1 VSYKF
6 DNNEELKQTLEN
18 ILSHKIFA
26 SSSRAIA
33 FLDYIITAASEN
45 RADEINGTTIAQD
58 VFGKGAEFDAMQDS
72 TVRVYARR
80 LRAMLKAYYA
90 DHPDRDPLIITIPKG
105 GYKPL
110 IEKNPAHHSA
120 QTPQAILSPKPRAQF
135 PRWAKI
141 LSVLSIFPAAMILAA
156 FISGDLFQSKQMSSA
171 RMKEG
176 AAYSPLAAN
185 QPKIAVGL
193 FKNNTGVE
201 DYNFLEQAL
210 QKKLVEDLSR
220 FNLIRPTI
228 HQGRYEAIIAAG
240 PAVNDYAISGMILSV
255 EPTLDIYLKLIDVKN
270 STILFDRRIQRASR
284 NSDYFDSISEIVS
297 ELSGN
302 VAGLE
307 GVIVKRQ
314 LDDIRQGIEQDTLI
328 VSNLQS
334 FECYT
339 LAGAL
344 MENPNPETYSRVYTC
359 LDNLVKGDPNNASL
373 LTTFGWINFV
383 GAKSNESV
391 LMARSINPDISAE
404 QGYLMMQRAAEID
417 PTNAEAHQNLSAYH
431 YINED
436 IQGALRHAELAAV
449 LNPGNPDNL
458 TWLSKCL
465 TNVGQ
470 WDRAIVFAQDA
481 LDRNA
486 DPSSDYYHTFFK
498 AGLQSS
504 DTDAMQDA
512 ADKIAAL
519 GDYYAVVFSFLA
531 AVATDDQPQIKALRP
546 EIDAMLAR
554 NNNNVK
560 LITQQITQSAE
571 LSSKAHELFAKGGI
585 SVPTSS
591 KDSQN

>member
-1 VSYKF
+1 VSYNF
-6 DNNEELKQTLEN
+6 DNNEELKKTLDN

-80 LRAMLKAYYA
+80 LRDMLKAYYT

-105 GYKPL
+105 GYKPR
-110 IEKNPAHHSA
+110 IERNPANYSA
-120 QTPQAILSPKPRAQF
+120 KTPQAILSPKPRAQF

-141 LSVLSIFPAAMILAA
+141 LGILSILPAGMILAA
-156 FISGDLFQSKQMSSA
+156 FISGDLFQSKQMPSA
-171 RMKEG
+171 RMNEA
-176 AAYSPLAAN
+176 AAYSPLSAN

-240 PAVNDYAISGMILSV
+240 PAM
-255 EPTLDIYLKLIDVKN
+255 
-270 STILFDRRIQRASR
+270 
-284 NSDYFDSISEIVS
+284 
-297 ELSGN
+297 
-302 VAGLE
+302 
-307 GVIVKRQ
+307 
-314 LDDIRQGIEQDTLI
+314 
-328 VSNLQS
+328 
-334 FECYT
+334 
-339 LAGAL
+339 
-344 MENPNPETYSRVYTC
+344 
-359 LDNLVKGDPNNASL
+359 NLVQNDPNNATL
-373 LTTFGWINFV
+373 LTTFGWITFV

-465 TNVGQ
+465 TSVGQ
-470 WDRAIVFAQDA
+470 WDRAVIFAQDA

-486 DPSSDYYHTFFK
+486 DPSSDYYHTFFHL
-498 AGLQSS
+498 GLHGS
-504 DTDAMQDA
+504 DAKAMQEA

-519 GDYYAVVFSFLA
+519 DDYYAVVFSFLA
-531 AVATDDQPQIKALRP
+531 AVATENKSQIKALRP
-546 EIDAMLAR
+546 ALDAMLVR
-554 NNNNVK
+554 NNNDVSR
-560 LITQQITQSAE
+560 ITQQITQSAV
-571 LSSKAHELFAKGGI
+571 LSAKAHELFVKGGI
-585 SVPTSS
+585 NVPSS
-591 KDSQN
+591 KDVQN